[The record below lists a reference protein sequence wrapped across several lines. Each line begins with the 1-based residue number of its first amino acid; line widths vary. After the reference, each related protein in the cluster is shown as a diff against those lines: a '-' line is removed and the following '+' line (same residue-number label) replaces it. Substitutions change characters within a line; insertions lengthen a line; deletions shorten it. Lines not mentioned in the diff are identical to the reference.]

1 MKGDVTMPLGSTLRE
16 SRGHWAGEGQG
27 GRPLR
32 GVLSPTWSSKGHGV
46 QRGAADLGPASFP
59 AVEVL

>member
-16 SRGHWAGEGQG
+16 SRATGPGRVRVG
-27 GRPLR
+27 GPLR
-32 GVLSPTWSSKGHGV
+32 GVLSPTWSPKGHGV

-59 AVEVL
+59 AVEVW